1 MPAAGTGQQKGPNS
15 SPQQHPTVSCTTKR
29 WSNWARKF
37 LATHIHSFTW
47 PLTNGLPLLQAF
59 QQLLAAKSLPQSAG
73 FRKYFPRVC
82 WILRHGFLCY
92 RNKQT
97 YLLLAKMCC
106 FYNSYLFNKDAFEPS
121 FILCLFFFFFWRL
134 IALQYCIGFAIH
146 QHESTTG
153 VHVFPILNSPP
164 ISLPS
169 YDDLKLMVQ
178 NCNYICTDLIR
189 SYKSWPHLHSTIS
202 NNLCVTAS
210 TQGES
215 TTRLKCVPDRDY
227 NTWKWPEVKMRK
239 A

>member
-29 WSNWARKF
+29 WGNWARKF

-47 PLTNGLPLLQAF
+47 PLTNGLLLLQAF

-121 FILCLFFFFFWRL
+121 YILCHFFFFLEANCFTILHWF
-134 IALQYCIGFAIH
+134 CHTSTWIH
-146 QHESTTG
+146 HGCTRVPNPE
-153 VHVFPILNSPP
+153 
-164 ISLPS
+164 LPS
-169 YDDLKLMVQ
+169 HLPPQLWWFKTHGSKLQ
-178 NCNYICTDLIR
+178 L
-189 SYKSWPHLHSTIS
+189 HLHWPNTI
-202 NNLCVTAS
+202 L
-210 TQGES
+210 
-215 TTRLKCVPDRDY
+215 
-227 NTWKWPEVKMRK
+227 
-239 A
+239 